1 MSYLTLNGA
10 PCLAATITLPR
21 RGAWTADIETLNAP
35 SVSAGDAV
43 TLVLGSQS
51 FVGTVHR
58 VTRFEGRGFDVRIVG
73 GCGGLSLLLPAAQF
87 FQPTIRNVLDS
98 ALAASEEALSSTS
111 DLTSLAANL
120 DFWERPERTLGQ
132 ELDAVARTAGLEWRV
147 LPDGKIFLGTSSWAQ
162 ASLTAYEVMEHTVDT
177 GKMVLAADDPTVL
190 PGQTIEGL
198 RVSLVIHRVTE
209 EATRTEIYQDDSV
222 DRSLGVLDAL
232 IRRSQPTDLHAYY
245 PYQVIAQNAD
255 GTFELKAID
264 SRMPGLSRVRYEP
277 ATPGTLYAIA
287 SGVCLVGFEGGRE
300 TAPYVA
306 AWKLGTPTT
315 MSLPVSSTLHLGAVS
330 GADYVA
336 LAGLVE
342 AQLNALKTALS
353 AAVVVTGD
361 GGLSL
366 KTTLLAA
373 LSGWPTTTAAT
384 KVKAT

>member
-43 TLVLGSQS
+43 TLMLGSQS

-58 VTRFEGRGFDVRIVG
+58 MTRFEGRGFDVRIVG
-73 GCGGLSLLLPAAQF
+73 GRGGLSSILPAAQF
-87 FQPTIRNVLDS
+87 FQPTLRNVVDVALATAGEALAPSSDTS
-98 ALAASEEALSSTS
+98 ALAAQIGY
-111 DLTSLAANL
+111 
-120 DFWERPERTLGQ
+120 WERPERTLGQ
-132 ELDAVARTAGLEWRV
+132 ELDAIARTSGLEWRV
-147 LPDGKIFLGTSSWAQ
+147 LPDGKVFLGSSAWAQ
-162 ASLTAYEVMEHTVDT
+162 ASLTAYEVMDHFGDV
-177 GKMVLAADDPTVL
+177 GKMVLAADDPVVL
-190 PGQTIEGL
+190 PGETIEGL
-198 RVSLVIHRVTE
+198 RVSLVVHRVTE
-209 EATRTEIYQDDSV
+209 EATRTEIYIDDFV

-245 PYQVIAQNAD
+245 PYQVIGQNAD

-277 ATPGTLYAIA
+277 ATPGTEYTIG
-287 SGVCLVGFEGGRE
+287 SGVCVVGFEGGRE

-306 AWKLGTPTT
+306 GWKIGTPTT

-330 GADYVA
+330 GADFVA

-342 AQLNALKTALS
+342 AQLNALKTAINS
-353 AAVVVTGD
+353 AVIVAGD
-361 GGLSL
+361 GGLSF
-366 KTTLLAA
+366 KTSLMVALA
-373 LSGWPTTTAAT
+373 GWPTTTAAT